1 MPNDVSISLTA
12 KDKVS
17 AILKQVSKASYSTAT
32 EIDKLQDS
40 LDTLSAAKVDLKTNL
55 VQVQQEAAEARK
67 EFRKLGDSVSE
78 QNYKDKLSE
87 LEHLEQQYYAVSQS
101 IKIVEKQQSA
111 LASSSHKKSS
121 DTRKQELSELE
132 KLELQYYALSEG
144 INTVEADEIA
154 LAGTRSKIYNRTTDG
169 SNAFSTIGSIGSALA
184 TAGFGQMLSGSLS
197 GAAGAFLGSYFGTSN
212 GSAVESILSSALSG
226 ASMGAAAGSMIGGPG
241 IGTAVG
247 AAAGT
252 LIGAVSGGIEAAT
265 QKFTEKDEAFK
276 SYVQEQT
283 EGALEAQSAAL
294 TSGSSIAGSREQ
306 TQMAFAKALGG
317 DEAANAYLDQVRE
330 MATRTNYTYDE
341 ITAYTKQLL
350 NSYAPDEILDVL
362 GDLSDATAGLNL
374 NSSDV
379 SLWVS
384 GLNRMRI
391 TDKATLEYLNY
402 FSERGLNV
410 YEALSKALGVQESAV
425 QDLISDGEVSGTQAA
440 DAILDYIGEQYG
452 GLSDQLASS
461 YGGLMGNLEDA
472 NADLQN
478 AMGEGYNEARK
489 AGLQEQL
496 DWMNG
501 EMGESMQQAYEKIG
515 AFRASLEN
523 TRDQMERDALTAVMS
538 GALPEEGFETQLGRL
553 QEMAEEYANAAQV
566 IAVSPEGSKAAQEAA
581 ATQGMLLEEAK
592 VMAQNEYNASEGA
605 QILLES
611 QLQLAES
618 VAADTSA
625 DETYWN
631 TGLRQGQVY
640 MNGIAS
646 AIRSIQLP
654 SPQMPSVAG
663 VSVSE
668 NIRDL
673 YTPPAF
679 RSEKSSAIGE
689 NRVPRDNTLYLL
701 HEGER
706 VLTAREARAQ
716 DQGGAGGVNIYMGG
730 NYTVRQDSD
739 ISAIAE
745 AVAARILRYRR
756 IART

>member
-12 KDKVS
+12 RDKVS
-17 AILKQVSKASYSTAT
+17 SILKQVSKASYSTAT

-40 LDTLSAAKVDLKTNL
+40 LDALSAAKVNLKTNL
-55 VQVQQEAAEARK
+55 VQVQQEATEARK
-67 EFRKLGDSVSE
+67 AFKALGDETSKRTYNE
-78 QNYKDKLSE
+78 KLLE
-87 LEHLEQQYYAVSQS
+87 LERLEQQYYAVSQS
-101 IKIVEKQQSA
+101 IKMVEKQQSS
-111 LASSSHKKSS
+111 LASSSRKQSS
-121 DTRKQELSELE
+121 ETRKQELSELE
-132 KLELQYYALSEG
+132 QLELQYYALSEG
-144 INTVEADEIA
+144 INTVASNEIA
-154 LAGTRSKIYNRTTDG
+154 LAGTRSKIYNRTTGDL
-169 SNAFSTIGSIGSALA
+169 SAVSTIGSLGSALA
-184 TAGFGQMLSGSLS
+184 TAGFGDMLGNSLS
-197 GAAGAFLGSYFGTSN
+197 GAAGSFLSSYFGTST
-212 GSAVESILSSALSG
+212 GSAVESILSGALSG

-241 IGTAVG
+241 LGTAIG
-247 AAAGT
+247 AAAGG
-252 LIGAVSGGIEAAT
+252 LIGAASGGIEAAT

-276 SYVQEQT
+276 AYVQEAT
-283 EGALEAQSAAL
+283 EGVLEEQAAAL
-294 TSGSSIAGSREQ
+294 TSGSEIAGSREQ
-306 TQMAFAKALGG
+306 TKMAFAKALGG
-317 DEAANAYLDQVRE
+317 DETADAYLEQVRE

-350 NSYAPDEILDVL
+350 NSYAPDEILSVL

-410 YEALSKALGVQESAV
+410 YEALSEALGVQESAV
-425 QDLISDGEVSGTQAA
+425 QDLISDGKVSGTQAA

-452 GLSDQLASS
+452 GLSEQLASS
-461 YGGLMGNLEDA
+461 YEGLMGNIQDA

-478 AMGEGYNEARK
+478 AMGEGYNKVRTP
-489 AGLQEQL
+489 GLQEQL

-538 GALPEEGFETQLGRL
+538 GVMPEEGFEAQLSRL
-553 QEMAEEYANAAQV
+553 QEMAEEYAAAEQV
-566 IAVSPEGSKAAQEAA
+566 LTINPEGSKAAQEAA
-581 ATQGMLLEEAK
+581 ATQGELLERAR

-646 AIRSIQLP
+646 AIQSAKLP

-668 NIRDL
+668 EIMDL

-679 RSEKSSAIGE
+679 RSDKEAAIGE

-716 DQGGAGGVNIYMGG
+716 DQGGTGGVVINMGG

-739 ISAIAE
+739 IGAIAE
-745 AVAARILRYRR
+745 AVAARIMAQVRILR
-756 IART
+756 

>member
-1 MPNDVSISLTA
+1 MPDVSIALSA

-17 AILKQVSKASYSTAT
+17 SILKKVSQVSGQTAD

-40 LDTLSAAKVDLKTNL
+40 LDTLSGAKIDLKTNL
-55 VQVQQEAAEARK
+55 VKVQQEAAEARK

-87 LEHLEQQYYAVSQS
+87 LEKLEQQYYAVSKS
-101 IKIVEKQQSA
+101 IRMVENEETS
-111 LASSSHKKSS
+111 
-121 DTRKQELSELE
+121 
-132 KLELQYYALSEG
+132 
-144 INTVEADEIA
+144 
-154 LAGTRSKIYNRTTDG
+154 LAGTRSKLSNRETTG
-169 SNAFSTIGSIGSALA
+169 SGTGSMMGTIGSALA

-197 GAAGAFLGSYFGTSN
+197 GAAGAFFSSYYGSTDGAAIQSVLGN
-212 GSAVESILSSALSG
+212 AISG
-226 ASMGAAAGSMIGGPG
+226 ATMGASAGMMVAGPTGAAI
-241 IGTAVG
+241 G

-283 EGALEAQSAAL
+283 EGVLEAQSAAL

-317 DEAANAYLDQVRE
+317 DEAANAYLEQVRE

-362 GDLSDATAGLNL
+362 GNLSDATAGLNL

-425 QDLISDGEVSGTQAA
+425 QDLISDGKVSGTQAA

-452 GLSDQLASS
+452 GLSDRLASS
-461 YGGLMGNLEDA
+461 YEGLMGNIEDA
-472 NADLQN
+472 NADLQA

-489 AGLQEQL
+489 VGLQEQL

-501 EMGESMQQAYEKIG
+501 EMGASMQQAYEQIG
-515 AFRASLEN
+515 AFQASLEN
-523 TRDQMERDALTAVMS
+523 TRDQMVRDAMDAVMK
-538 GALPEEGFETQLGRL
+538 GVMPEDGFESQLSRL
-553 QEMAEEYANAAQV
+553 QEMAEEYASAASIAAAQP
-566 IAVSPEGSKAAQEAA
+566 ADSTAAQQAQADMGRLLAEA
-581 ATQGMLLEEAK
+581 Q

-611 QLQLAES
+611 QLTLAQQ

-625 DETYWN
+625 DATYYN
-631 TGLRQGQVY
+631 AGLRLGQQY
-640 MNGIAS
+640 TKGISAAIAS
-646 AIRSIQLP
+646 YRPQTITVPVVTGSIGTSAGTTTGTTTGSHLTGAT
-654 SPQMPSVAG
+654 SPY
-663 VSVSE
+663 
-668 NIRDL
+668 R
-673 YTPPAF
+673 
-679 RSEKSSAIGE
+679 AIGE

-716 DQGGAGGVNIYMGG
+716 DQGGAGGVVINLGG
-730 NYTVRQDSD
+730 TYHVRQDSD

-745 AVAARILRYRR
+745 AVAARILRARR
-756 IART
+756 IVRT

>member
-1 MPNDVSISLTA
+1 MPDVSIALSA

-17 AILKQVSKASYSTAT
+17 SILKKVGQISGETAD

-40 LDTLSAAKVDLKTNL
+40 LDTLSSAKVDLKTNL
-55 VQVQQEAAEARK
+55 DKVRQQVSEARK

-87 LEHLEQQYYAVSQS
+87 LEKLEQQYYAVSKS
-101 IKIVEKQQSA
+101 IRMVENEETS
-111 LASSSHKKSS
+111 
-121 DTRKQELSELE
+121 
-132 KLELQYYALSEG
+132 
-144 INTVEADEIA
+144 
-154 LAGTRSKIYNRTTDG
+154 LAGTRSKLSNREAGG
-169 SNAFSTIGSIGSALA
+169 SSGSMLGTVGSALA
-184 TAGFGQMLSGSLS
+184 TAGFGDMLSNSLS
-197 GAAGAFLGSYFGTSN
+197 GAAGAFFSSYYGTTDGAAIESFLGS
-212 GSAVESILSSALSG
+212 AISG
-226 ASMGAAAGSMIGGPG
+226 ATMGASAGMMVAGPTGAAI
-241 IGTAVG
+241 G

-276 SYVQEQT
+276 AYVQEAT
-283 EGALEAQSAAL
+283 EGVLEEQATAL
-294 TSGSSIAGSREQ
+294 TNGSAIAGSREQ
-306 TQMAFAKALGG
+306 TKMAFAKALGG
-317 DEAANAYLDQVRE
+317 DETADAYLEQVRE

-350 NSYAPDEILDVL
+350 NSYAPDEILSVL
-362 GDLSDATAGLNL
+362 GDLSDATAGLDL
-374 NSSDV
+374 TSSDV

-410 YEALSKALGVQESAV
+410 YEALSQALGVQESAV
-425 QDLISDGEVSGTQAA
+425 QDMISDGKVSGTQAA

-452 GLSDQLASS
+452 GLSERLASS
-461 YGGLMGNLEDA
+461 YEGLMDNIEDA
-472 NADLQN
+472 NADLQA

-501 EMGESMQQAYEKIG
+501 EMGASMQQAYEQIG
-515 AFRASLEN
+515 AFQASLEN
-523 TRDQMERDALTAVMS
+523 TREQMVRDAMDAVMT
-538 GALPEEGFETQLGRL
+538 GVMPEEGFEAQLARL
-553 QEMAEEYANAAQV
+553 QEMAEEYASAASIAAAQP
-566 IAVSPEGSKAAQEAA
+566 ADSTAAQQAQADMGRLLAEA
-581 ATQGMLLEEAK
+581 Q

-611 QLQLAES
+611 QLTLAQQ

-625 DETYWN
+625 DATYYN
-631 TGLRQGQVY
+631 AGLRLGQQY
-640 MNGIAS
+640 TKGISAAIAS
-646 AIRSIQLP
+646 YRPQTITIPVVTGSIGTSSGVATGTFVGKTTGSHLTGAT
-654 SPQMPSVAG
+654 SPY
-663 VSVSE
+663 
-668 NIRDL
+668 R
-673 YTPPAF
+673 
-679 RSEKSSAIGE
+679 AIGE

-716 DQGGAGGVNIYMGG
+716 DQGGTGGVNIYMGG

-739 ISAIAE
+739 IGAIAE
-745 AVAARILRYRR
+745 AVAARILAARR
-756 IART
+756 TLR

>member
-1 MPNDVSISLTA
+1 MPDVSIALSA

-17 AILKQVSKASYSTAT
+17 SILKKVSQVSGQTAD

-40 LDTLSAAKVDLKTNL
+40 LDTLSGAKIDLKTNL
-55 VQVQQEAAEARK
+55 DKVRQQVSEARK

-87 LEHLEQQYYAVSQS
+87 LEKLEQQYYAVSKS
-101 IKIVEKQQSA
+101 IRMVENEETS
-111 LASSSHKKSS
+111 
-121 DTRKQELSELE
+121 
-132 KLELQYYALSEG
+132 
-144 INTVEADEIA
+144 
-154 LAGTRSKIYNRTTDG
+154 LAGTRSKLSNRETTG
-169 SNAFSTIGSIGSALA
+169 SGTGSMMGTLGSALA

-197 GAAGAFLGSYFGTSN
+197 GAAGAFFSSYYGSTDGAAIQSVLGN
-212 GSAVESILSSALSG
+212 AISG
-226 ASMGAAAGSMIGGPG
+226 ATMGASAGMMVGGPVAAGIGAAVGG
-241 IGTAVG
+241 LIGT
-247 AAAGT
+247 
-252 LIGAVSGGIEAAT
+252 VSGGIEAAT

-425 QDLISDGEVSGTQAA
+425 QDLISDGKVSGTQAA

-461 YGGLMGNLEDA
+461 YEGLMGNIEDA

-478 AMGEGYNEARK
+478 AMGEGYNETRK

-515 AFRASLEN
+515 AFQASLEN

-538 GALPEEGFETQLGRL
+538 GTLPEEGFETQLGRL

-566 IAVSPEGSKAAQEAA
+566 IAVSPEGSEAAQEAA
-581 ATQGMLLEEAK
+581 ATQGKLLAEAK

-618 VAADTSA
+618 VAADTAA

-654 SPQMPSVAG
+654 RPQMPSVAG

-668 NIRDL
+668 EIMDL

-679 RSEKSSAIGE
+679 RSDKEAAIGE

-716 DQGGAGGVNIYMGG
+716 DQGGMGGVVINMGG

-739 ISAIAE
+739 IPAIAE
-745 AVAARILRYRR
+745 AVAAYILRARR
-756 IART
+756 IVRT

>member
-1 MPNDVSISLTA
+1 M
-12 KDKVS
+12 
-17 AILKQVSKASYSTAT
+17 
-32 EIDKLQDS
+32 
-40 LDTLSAAKVDLKTNL
+40 
-55 VQVQQEAAEARK
+55 
-67 EFRKLGDSVSE
+67 LG
-78 QNYKDKLSE
+78 N
-87 LEHLEQQYYAVSQS
+87 
-101 IKIVEKQQSA
+101 
-111 LASSSHKKSS
+111 
-121 DTRKQELSELE
+121 
-132 KLELQYYALSEG
+132 
-144 INTVEADEIA
+144 
-154 LAGTRSKIYNRTTDG
+154 
-169 SNAFSTIGSIGSALA
+169 
-184 TAGFGQMLSGSLS
+184 SLS
-197 GAAGAFLGSYFGTSN
+197 GAAGSFLSSYFGTST
-212 GSAVESILSSALSG
+212 GSAVESILSGALSG

-241 IGTAVG
+241 LGTAIG
-247 AAAGT
+247 AAAGG
-252 LIGAVSGGIEAAT
+252 LIGAASGGIEAAT

-276 SYVQEQT
+276 AYVQEATESVLEEQT
-283 EGALEAQSAAL
+283 AAL
-294 TSGSSIAGSREQ
+294 TSGSEIAGSREQ
-306 TQMAFAKALGG
+306 TKMAFAKALGG
-317 DEAANAYLDQVRE
+317 DETADAYLEQVRE

-350 NSYAPDEILDVL
+350 NSYAPDEILSVL
-362 GDLSDATAGLNL
+362 GDLSDATAGLDL

-410 YEALSKALGVQESAV
+410 YEALSEALGVQESAV
-425 QDLISDGEVSGTQAA
+425 QELISDGKVSGTQAA

-452 GLSDQLASS
+452 GLSEQLASS
-461 YGGLMGNLEDA
+461 YEGLMGNIQDA

-478 AMGEGYNEARK
+478 SLGEGYNEARK

-515 AFRASLEN
+515 AFQASLEN

-538 GALPEEGFETQLGRL
+538 GVLPEEGFEAQLSRL
-553 QEMAEEYANAAQV
+553 QEMAEEYAAAEQV
-566 IAVSPEGSKAAQEAA
+566 LTINPEGSEAAQEAA
-581 ATQGMLLEEAK
+581 ATQGKLLAEAK

-618 VAADTSA
+618 VAADTAA

-654 SPQMPSVAG
+654 RPQMPSVAG

-668 NIRDL
+668 EIMDL

-679 RSEKSSAIGE
+679 RSDKEAAIGE

-716 DQGGAGGVNIYMGG
+716 DQGGTGGVNIYMGG

>member
-1 MPNDVSISLTA
+1 MPDVSIALSA

-17 AILKQVSKASYSTAT
+17 SILKKVSQVSGQTAD

-40 LDTLSAAKVDLKTNL
+40 LDTLSGAKIDLKTNL
-55 VQVQQEAAEARK
+55 DKVRQQVSEARK

-87 LEHLEQQYYAVSQS
+87 LEKLEQQYYAVSKS
-101 IKIVEKQQSA
+101 IRMVENEETS
-111 LASSSHKKSS
+111 
-121 DTRKQELSELE
+121 
-132 KLELQYYALSEG
+132 
-144 INTVEADEIA
+144 
-154 LAGTRSKIYNRTTDG
+154 LAGTRSKLSNRETTG
-169 SNAFSTIGSIGSALA
+169 SGTGSMMGTIGSALA

-197 GAAGAFLGSYFGTSN
+197 GAAGAFFSSYYGSTDGAAIQSVLGN
-212 GSAVESILSSALSG
+212 AISG
-226 ASMGAAAGSMIGGPG
+226 ATMGASAGMMVAGPTGAAI
-241 IGTAVG
+241 G

-317 DEAANAYLDQVRE
+317 DEAANAYLEQVRE

-362 GDLSDATAGLNL
+362 GNLSDATSGLNL

-425 QDLISDGEVSGTQAA
+425 QDLISDGKVSGTQAA

-452 GLSDQLASS
+452 GLSDRLASS
-461 YGGLMGNLEDA
+461 YEGLMGNIEDA
-472 NADLQN
+472 NADLQA

-489 AGLQEQL
+489 VGLQEQL

-501 EMGESMQQAYEKIG
+501 EMGASMQQAYEQIG
-515 AFRASLEN
+515 AFQASLEN
-523 TRDQMERDALTAVMS
+523 TRDQMVRDAMDAVMK
-538 GALPEEGFETQLGRL
+538 GVMPEDGFESQLSRL
-553 QEMAEEYANAAQV
+553 QEMAEEYASAASIAAAQP
-566 IAVSPEGSKAAQEAA
+566 ADSTAAQQAQADMGRLLAEA
-581 ATQGMLLEEAK
+581 Q

-611 QLQLAES
+611 QLTLAQQ

-625 DETYWN
+625 DATYYN
-631 TGLRQGQVY
+631 AGLRLGQQY
-640 MNGIAS
+640 TKGISAAIAS
-646 AIRSIQLP
+646 YRPQTITVPVVTGSIGTSAGTTTGTTTGSHLTGAT
-654 SPQMPSVAG
+654 SPY
-663 VSVSE
+663 
-668 NIRDL
+668 R
-673 YTPPAF
+673 
-679 RSEKSSAIGE
+679 AIGE

-716 DQGGAGGVNIYMGG
+716 DQGGTGGVVINMGG
-730 NYTVRQDSD
+730 NYTVRKDSD

>member
-1 MPNDVSISLTA
+1 MASKDISIALSA

-17 AILKQVSKASYSTAT
+17 SILKKVGQISGETAD

-40 LDTLSAAKVDLKTNL
+40 LDTLSSAKVDLKTNL
-55 VQVQQEAAEARK
+55 DKVRQQVSEARK

-87 LEHLEQQYYAVSQS
+87 LEKLEQQYYAVSKS
-101 IKIVEKQQSA
+101 IRMVENEETS
-111 LASSSHKKSS
+111 
-121 DTRKQELSELE
+121 
-132 KLELQYYALSEG
+132 
-144 INTVEADEIA
+144 
-154 LAGTRSKIYNRTTDG
+154 LAGTRSKLSNREAGG
-169 SNAFSTIGSIGSALA
+169 SSGSMLGTVGSALA
-184 TAGFGQMLSGSLS
+184 TAGFGDMLSNSLS
-197 GAAGAFLGSYFGTSN
+197 GAAGAFFSSYYGTTDGAAIESFLGS
-212 GSAVESILSSALSG
+212 AISG
-226 ASMGAAAGSMIGGPG
+226 ATMGASAGMMVAGPTGAAI
-241 IGTAVG
+241 G

-276 SYVQEQT
+276 AYVQEAT
-283 EGALEAQSAAL
+283 EGVLEEQATAL
-294 TSGSSIAGSREQ
+294 TNGSAIAGSREQ
-306 TQMAFAKALGG
+306 TKMAFAKALGG
-317 DEAANAYLDQVRE
+317 DETADAYLEQVRE

-350 NSYAPDEILDVL
+350 NSYAPDEILSVL
-362 GDLSDATAGLNL
+362 GDLSDATAGLDL
-374 NSSDV
+374 TSSDV

-410 YEALSKALGVQESAV
+410 YEALSQALGVQESAV
-425 QDLISDGEVSGTQAA
+425 QDMISDGKVSGTQAA

-452 GLSDQLASS
+452 GLSERLASS
-461 YGGLMGNLEDA
+461 YEGLMDNIEDA
-472 NADLQN
+472 NADLQA

-501 EMGESMQQAYEKIG
+501 EMGASMQQAYEQIG
-515 AFRASLEN
+515 AFQASLEN
-523 TRDQMERDALTAVMS
+523 TREQMVRDAMDAVMT
-538 GALPEEGFETQLGRL
+538 GVMPEEGFEAQLARL
-553 QEMAEEYANAAQV
+553 QEMAEEYASAASIAAAQP
-566 IAVSPEGSKAAQEAA
+566 ADSTAAQQAQADMGRLLAEA
-581 ATQGMLLEEAK
+581 Q

-611 QLQLAES
+611 QLTLAQQ

-625 DETYWN
+625 DATYYN
-631 TGLRQGQVY
+631 AGLRLGQQY
-640 MNGIAS
+640 TKGISAAIAS
-646 AIRSIQLP
+646 YRPQTITIPVVTGSIGTSSGVATGTFVGKTTGSHLTGAT
-654 SPQMPSVAG
+654 SPY
-663 VSVSE
+663 
-668 NIRDL
+668 R
-673 YTPPAF
+673 
-679 RSEKSSAIGE
+679 AIGE

-716 DQGGAGGVNIYMGG
+716 DQGGTGGVNIYMGG

-739 ISAIAE
+739 IGAIAE
-745 AVAARILRYRR
+745 AVAARILAARR
-756 IART
+756 TLR